1 MAVTLEQ
8 VEKLRAYSGASYT
21 DCKEA
26 LDRSGGDMLEA
37 LLDLERQGK
46 SATAGKGGSY
56 TTQPGA
62 ANPPSGGSAVSAAP
76 AVEKS
81 GPKTR
86 HDWEKSVEKSVR
98 AFVDSFVNIFRHA
111 SANRLEIWR
120 GDTLFSSAPVA
131 ALMIM
136 AVFAFWITLLLLA
149 VGLFLGCRYRFAG
162 PDVGWEAVNDVLE
175 NISEAVGGL
184 TDRVKAEFKKHT
196 AKK

>member
-8 VEKLRAYSGASYT
+8 VEKLRGYSGASYT

-26 LDRSGGDMLEA
+26 LERSGGDLLEA

-62 ANPPSGGSAVSAAP
+62 ANPPSGGPAASTAP
-76 AVEKS
+76 AVKKS
-81 GPKTR
+81 GPKAR
-86 HDWEKSVEKSVR
+86 PDWEKTLR
-98 AFVDSFVNIFRHA
+98 AFLDSFINIFRRP

-131 ALMIM
+131 VLIIM
-136 AVFAFWITLLLLA
+136 AVFAFWIALLLLV

-162 PDVGWEAVNDVLE
+162 PDVGWEGVNDVLE
-175 NISEAVGGL
+175 NVSEAVSGL
-184 TDRVKAEFKKHT
+184 TDRVRSEVKKHT

>member
-8 VEKLRAYSGASYT
+8 VEKLRGYSGASYT

-26 LDRSGGDMLEA
+26 LERSGGDLLEA

-46 SATAGKGGSY
+46 SATAAKGGSY
-56 TTQPGA
+56 TTRPGA
-62 ANPPSGGSAVSAAP
+62 ANPTSGGSVTATAP
-76 AVEKS
+76 AAGES
-81 GPKTR
+81 GSKARP
-86 HDWEKSVEKSVR
+86 DWEKTLRNLVR
-98 AFVDSFVNIFRHA
+98 SFVNIFRHA

-131 ALMIM
+131 VLIIM

-162 PDVGWEAVNDVLE
+162 PDVGWEAVNDALGNV
-175 NISEAVGGL
+175 SEVMGGL
-184 TDRVKAEFKKHT
+184 TDRIRAEIQKHT